1 MVRGSNGT
9 QVNAAKARSS
19 VREDGPAVSQS
30 MNPTNVPSR
39 QTAFH
44 GATSWWPITKPGRQ
58 VCPANQDTFAGTCR
72 IGRRN
77 PSTAK
82 STSGRR
88 SPGWRPCWKE
98 GLSYRP
104 TCPRPRHLRRR
115 RHGSVS
121 MGQVGGPGGREL
133 AAVFTA
139 AAGFVRSGT
148 SGTTPSDLSGHQR
161 TELPPGWGMSMR
173 TPANGANSDRTP
185 STWHSRKWLHD
196 SRPNPKATAQ
206 TSLHE
211 RVAVSCVGPW
221 AGKGTPCSRRVRD
234 PARLR
239 RISRQGRRSHRS
251 GSAARRDD
259 ARTADRC

>member
-1 MVRGSNGT
+1 M
-9 QVNAAKARSS
+9 
-19 VREDGPAVSQS
+19 SQS

-185 STWHSRKWLHD
+185 STWHSRKWLND
-196 SRPNPKATAQ
+196 SRPKPQSDGSNQSPRE
-206 TSLHE
+206 SGREL
-211 RVAVSCVGPW
+211 RRAVGGEGHPLFTTRQGPSP
-221 AGKGTPCSRRVRD
+221 AAPDIPTGSALPQIRFGCTSRRH
-234 PARLR
+234 PH
-239 RISRQGRRSHRS
+239 S
-251 GSAARRDD
+251 
-259 ARTADRC
+259 